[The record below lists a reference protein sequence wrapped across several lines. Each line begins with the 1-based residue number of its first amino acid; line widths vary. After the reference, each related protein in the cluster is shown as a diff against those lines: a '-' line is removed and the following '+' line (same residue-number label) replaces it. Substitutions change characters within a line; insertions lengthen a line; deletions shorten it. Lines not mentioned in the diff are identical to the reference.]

1 MVEIDIKVRTDE
13 GKVTSQTLQYQPMA
27 EINLAEAMKRKGW
40 TIPRLAD
47 KLGFTPDAVR
57 KMVNGSPSLPT
68 IYKMAWAMDIDPRE
82 LFFPMDNNGNIVEEP
97 KQNVQELLDE
107 IERLKQGPLFSRD
120 PQDAQQVLCCP
131 KCATT
136 FLVTNV
142 PTKPLPTE

>member
-1 MVEIDIKVRTDE
+1 MNKAKLNIRYAMTKHGISYATLAERTGIDKGNISKLFTGNPTISKIEAVADAIGIDIRDLFFLTDE
-13 GKVTSQTLQYQPMA
+13 
-27 EINLAEAMKRKGW
+27 E
-40 TIPRLAD
+40 
-47 KLGFTPDAVR
+47 
-57 KMVNGSPSLPT
+57 
-68 IYKMAWAMDIDPRE
+68 
-82 LFFPMDNNGNIVEEP
+82 GNIVEEP